1 MEREPTQE
9 ELDYQD
15 DFFELLDE
23 VSQRLLCISKE
34 CNFTPRARKDMYA

>member
-1 MEREPTQE
+1 MEREPTRE

-23 VSQRLLCISKE
+23 V
-34 CNFTPRARKDMYA
+34 RKQCSTAASDSDPK